1 MKFRDKSS
9 ALTTKQRAIATIDR
23 LSFGTILFTV
33 IVVPLIFPISQA
45 AIPFGEFKSLLLHL
59 GALVI
64 VASLSLDLLIR
75 KQPLNGSTL
84 RSLVSGTTS
93 KRPDRIIVAGLM
105 LLLLA
110 QAISTVLSPLP
121 RISMFGVHENYSG
134 FSLYDSIALLI
145 IFSGSALKFR
155 TINRIKA
162 LAIGLAIGGGLT
174 SIYGFAQ
181 HLGWDPLGGRQ
192 DSVRILSSFGNTL
205 NFAGFLVLTIPVT
218 LTMSFFYQRQ
228 RFLLVAVVFSI
239 LLGLQFA
246 ALWLTGGRGPLGATV
261 VGLAMLLTMF
271 VFGFGKNGI
280 TSLLK
285 TLGTALIVAIL
296 LVLIPSPRSVD
307 GLNRIASIGEDI
319 SSLTGESEGVTYGG
333 LNARTGIWRTVISL
347 SVNPQVP
354 QDEPV
359 IKTSLRPIFG
369 LGPDM
374 FVHSYPLVATPRDRL
389 EVQVSAHNL
398 ILHLWVTSGL
408 LGLASLLVV
417 LWGLV
422 ITNRHLFRKLRE
434 KASDHTT
441 ELLLACGF
449 CVAIVGKAVDMQA
462 GVPRIS
468 DLAPTFVILGA
479 LVATYRVAI
488 WGSVRESGTFF
499 KEQTNVATVFPF
511 NFLVMTSL
519 SVTLFATLTLLFIG
533 WDVRRVSA
541 STIVAGEQNNEIFE
555 KLTLAQQR
563 APDRS
568 SWTFRLSEELFI
580 ASNVAHSNGLIAD
593 GNRLAIQARELLLES
608 EKRNPY
614 SMDTQLALATIATTM
629 VQRGN
634 SDFASELLERHARIA
649 KYYPMFPSLV
659 GTAATAAASVGE
671 FELAIELADQAISTE
686 SETQNWSKAWYAK
699 GASLVLLGQVEQ
711 GIAAL
716 LIATEKEPGS
726 QGAFLAHQ
734 VLAKVYE
741 QQGDHDRAEF
751 HRDQIATD

>member
-1 MKFRDKSS
+1 
-9 ALTTKQRAIATIDR
+9 
-23 LSFGTILFTV
+23 
-33 IVVPLIFPISQA
+33 
-45 AIPFGEFKSLLLHL
+45 
-59 GALVI
+59 
-64 VASLSLDLLIR
+64 
-75 KQPLNGSTL
+75 
-84 RSLVSGTTS
+84 
-93 KRPDRIIVAGLM
+93 
-105 LLLLA
+105 
-110 QAISTVLSPLP
+110 
-121 RISMFGVHENYSG
+121 
-134 FSLYDSIALLI
+134 
-145 IFSGSALKFR
+145 
-155 TINRIKA
+155 
-162 LAIGLAIGGGLT
+162 
-174 SIYGFAQ
+174 
-181 HLGWDPLGGRQ
+181 
-192 DSVRILSSFGNTL
+192 
-205 NFAGFLVLTIPVT
+205 
-218 LTMSFFYQRQ
+218 
-228 RFLLVAVVFSI
+228 
-239 LLGLQFA
+239 
-246 ALWLTGGRGPLGATV
+246 
-261 VGLAMLLTMF
+261 
-271 VFGFGKNGI
+271 
-280 TSLLK
+280 
-285 TLGTALIVAIL
+285 
-296 LVLIPSPRSVD
+296 
-307 GLNRIASIGEDI
+307 
-319 SSLTGESEGVTYGG
+319 
-333 LNARTGIWRTVISL
+333 
-347 SVNPQVP
+347 
-354 QDEPV
+354 
-359 IKTSLRPIFG
+359 
-369 LGPDM
+369 
-374 FVHSYPLVATPRDRL
+374 
-389 EVQVSAHNL
+389 
-398 ILHLWVTSGL
+398 
-408 LGLASLLVV
+408 
-417 LWGLV
+417 
-422 ITNRHLFRKLRE
+422 
-434 KASDHTT
+434 
-441 ELLLACGF
+441 
-449 CVAIVGKAVDMQA
+449 VGKAVDMQA

-468 DLAPTFVILGA
+468 DLTPTFVILGA
-479 LVATYRVAI
+479 LVASYRIAI
-488 WGSVRESGTFF
+488 WGSVRESGTVF
-499 KEQTNVATVFPF
+499 KEQNNVATVFPF

-634 SDFASELLERHARIA
+634 SDFASELLERHTRIA